1 MHYFFNIID
10 CDVYCIPVLW
20 RTTYICDK
28 CFFIKHF
35 HDIFQRETGRMEV
48 EVFSEELMY
57 YPTIKIGHALLTRQR
72 KKEYDRLK
80 QLEYKETIAIN
91 NRFAQQIR
99 LSELYK

>member
-1 MHYFFNIID
+1 MYAI
-10 CDVYCIPVLW
+10 YKQEPWEGQPVLVSV
-20 RTTYICDK
+20 
-28 CFFIKHF
+28 CFTKRGSKKACKHF

-57 YPTIKIGHALLTRQR
+57 YPTIKIGHALLTHQR
-72 KKEYDRLK
+72 KKEYNRLK

>member
-1 MHYFFNIID
+1 MYAIYKQEP
-10 CDVYCIPVLW
+10 CEGQPVLVSV
-20 RTTYICDK
+20 
-28 CFFIKHF
+28 CFTKRGSKKACKHF
-35 HDIFQRETGRMEV
+35 HDLFQRETGRMEV

-57 YPTIKIGHALLTRQR
+57 YPTIKIGHALLTHQR

-80 QLEYKETIAIN
+80 RMEYKETIAIN

>member
-1 MHYFFNIID
+1 MYAIYKREPCESRPIL
-10 CDVYCIPVLW
+10 VSV
-20 RTTYICDK
+20 
-28 CFFIKHF
+28 CFTKRGSKKACKHF
-35 HDIFQRETGRMEV
+35 HDVFQRETGRMEV

-57 YPTIKIGHALLTRQR
+57 YPTIKIGHALLIRQR